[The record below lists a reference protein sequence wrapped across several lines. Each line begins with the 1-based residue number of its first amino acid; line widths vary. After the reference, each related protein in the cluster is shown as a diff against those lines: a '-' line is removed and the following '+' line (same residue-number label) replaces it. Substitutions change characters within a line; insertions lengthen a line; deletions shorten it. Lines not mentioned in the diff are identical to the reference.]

1 MESVEEIARRAR
13 RAALELAALDAGA
26 KNRAIEAVRR
36 GLAARREHI
45 LDANRAD
52 KDEAAGAVQRGEMTA
67 ASAKRLDLAG
77 EKFDGLLDGL
87 AEVIR
92 LPDPVGRIERATRL
106 DDGLD
111 LYKVTCPIGVLGV
124 IFESRPEAA
133 VQIASLAIKSGN
145 AVILKG
151 GREAA
156 RSNEALVEA
165 IREALAADGQGK
177 DGAVPQDA
185 VQLIATREEARALLD
200 LDRWIDLIIPR
211 GSNELVRSIR
221 AATRIPVMGHADGVC
236 HVYIDASADLAKAVR
251 IVLDAK
257 TQYPAVCNAAECL
270 LVHREAAPMV
280 LAAVGETLKKAGVE
294 LRADERARAFL
305 PGSRPAQDSDW
316 GAEYLDLVMA
326 VRVVDSLDEAIDFI
340 NKHGSHHTDSI
351 VAEDPAAARRFIA
364 RVDSAGVFHNAS
376 TRFADGYRYGFGA
389 EVGISTQ
396 KIHARGPVG
405 LEGLV
410 IYKYVLKG
418 QGQVVG
424 DYAPGKKRFK
434 HEDIDPK
441 GLEI

>member
-1 MESVEEIARRAR
+1 M
-13 RAALELAALDAGA
+13 AALDTEA
-26 KNRAIEAVRR
+26 KNRALEAVRG
-36 GLAARREHI
+36 GLAARREDI
-45 LDANRAD
+45 LGANRAD
-52 KDEAAGAVQRGEMTA
+52 KDEAARAVERGEMTA

-77 EKFDGLLDGL
+77 GKFDGLLDGL
-87 AEVIR
+87 RDVVR

-111 LYKVTCPIGVLGV
+111 LYKVSCPIGVLGV

-133 VQIASLAIKSGN
+133 VQIASLAIKAGN

-156 RSNEALVEA
+156 RSNEALVEV
-165 IREALAADGQGK
+165 IRDALEADGQKTGGK
-177 DGAVPQDA
+177 DGTDSTVPPDA
-185 VQLIATREEARALLD
+185 VQLIATREEVHALLG
-200 LDRWIDLIIPR
+200 LDTWIDLIIPR

-236 HVYIDASADLAKAVR
+236 HVYVDASADLAKAVK

-270 LVHREAAPMV
+270 LVHREVARSV
-280 LAAVGETLKKAGVE
+280 LPAVGEALRKAGVE
-294 LRADERARAFL
+294 LRADDRARALL
-305 PGSRPAQDSDW
+305 PGSRPAQESDW
-316 GAEYLDLVMA
+316 GAEYLDLILA

-340 NKHGSHHTDSI
+340 NEHGSHHTDAI
-351 VAEDPAAARRFIA
+351 VAEDPAAARRFLA

-376 TRFADGYRYGFGA
+376 TRFADGFRYGLGA

-396 KIHARGPVG
+396 KLHARGPVG

-410 IYKYVLKG
+410 IYKYILKG
-418 QGQVVG
+418 QGQAVG
-424 DYAPGKKRFK
+424 DYGPGKKRFK
-434 HEDIDPK
+434 HEPL
-441 GLEI
+441 GPPQSL